1 MTTAVAAAVAFLA
14 LCLGSCVAPS
24 ELSTQSAAPSKTA
37 VAEPVPNPRPAPPV
51 TDGTPGHVDPDTSAG
66 TSAASEPGSDSP
78 ANNTPRLNGDTGPGL
93 DTGTSD
99 TPVGPAQKDPPPPG
113 TTQAGDAT
121 GDGSSGFTGSGRGA
135 ADTVPGTTGPDR
147 ATASGQDPAPAVGT
161 GPAVYYVAVDD
172 GGRQGMRFGCNDSLV
187 AVRAAGAPPGEPLAI
202 ALAQLL
208 SPGDQSPA
216 TSDLYNALSASSL
229 NYVSGYLH
237 GTTVVVNLSGQLQ
250 PGGVCDNPRIEAQLT
265 QTAVAATGASR
276 AEIYVDGRNLD
287 ELLSLR

>member
-1 MTTAVAAAVAFLA
+1 MTTEVAAAVAFLA

-24 ELSTQSAAPSKTA
+24 ELSTQSAAPPKTA
-37 VAEPVPNPRPAPPV
+37 VAEPVPNPRPAPAV
-51 TDGTPGHVDPDTSAG
+51 TNGTPGHVDPDTAAG
-66 TSAASEPGSDSP
+66 TSAASEPGSDS
-78 ANNTPRLNGDTGPGL
+78 LNGDTGRGL
-93 DTGTSD
+93 DAGTSD
-99 TPVGPAQKDPPPPG
+99 TPVEPVQEDPPPPG

-135 ADTVPGTTGPDR
+135 ADSVPGTTGPDR

-187 AVRAAGAPPGEPLAI
+187 AVRAAGTPAGEPLAI

-208 SPGDQSPA
+208 SPGGQAPA

-250 PGGVCDNPRIEAQLT
+250 PGGICDNPRIEAQLT